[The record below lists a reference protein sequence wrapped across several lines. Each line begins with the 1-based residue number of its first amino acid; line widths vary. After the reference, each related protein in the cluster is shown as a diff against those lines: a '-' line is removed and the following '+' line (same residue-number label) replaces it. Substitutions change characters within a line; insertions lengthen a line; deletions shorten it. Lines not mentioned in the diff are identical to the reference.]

1 MTSKILQIRGRVK
14 SGVGAGLG
22 LARTLSKDNVIHAL
36 GFKLHDFLLKRQTN
50 SDVRVRQTKC

>member
-50 SDVRVRQTKC
+50 SDVRVR